1 MDYATRPGQQLKKAK
16 LIVTQK
22 LHQVHLRQK
31 AQYDKGRRHQEFEVG
46 TSVLIYKPIRKV
58 GKSEKLLHRWLGPYE
73 VFRRITDLN
82 YEVKLK
88 TKTGKSE
95 IVHTVAMKKF

>member
-1 MDYATRPGQQLKKAK
+1 MDYATRLGQQLKKAK

-31 AQYDKGRRHQEFEVG
+31 AQYDKGRRHQKFKVG
-46 TSVLIYKPIRKV
+46 TSVLIYKPVRKV

-73 VFRRITDLN
+73 VIRRITDLN
-82 YEVKLK
+82 YEINF
-88 TKTGKSE
+88 TMKSTINYE
-95 IVHTVAMKKF
+95 STS